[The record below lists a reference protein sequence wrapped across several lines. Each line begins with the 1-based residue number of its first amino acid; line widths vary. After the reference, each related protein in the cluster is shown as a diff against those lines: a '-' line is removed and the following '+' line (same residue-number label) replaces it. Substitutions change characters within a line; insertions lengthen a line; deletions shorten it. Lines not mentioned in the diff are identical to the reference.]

1 MPSDIFPPVEDAG
14 TECVDGFCPM
24 PTHTPKPKVQANGR
38 AKSVEDL
45 DPFVVWKVRANDDL
59 DLLIHAMDTAE
70 VVSYCQ
76 CQATLL
82 LIKTYQ
88 WNEHSQRDQLVE
100 MKKARWWIDRV
111 IDLREVELS

>member
-1 MPSDIFPPVEDAG
+1 MPDIFPPIEETV
-14 TECVDGFCPM
+14 ECVDGFCPL
-24 PTHTPKPKVQANGR
+24 PTPKANGK

-45 DPFVVWKVRANDDL
+45 DPFVLWKVRTNDDL

-76 CQATLL
+76 CQAALL

-111 IDLREVELS
+111 IDLREVELA